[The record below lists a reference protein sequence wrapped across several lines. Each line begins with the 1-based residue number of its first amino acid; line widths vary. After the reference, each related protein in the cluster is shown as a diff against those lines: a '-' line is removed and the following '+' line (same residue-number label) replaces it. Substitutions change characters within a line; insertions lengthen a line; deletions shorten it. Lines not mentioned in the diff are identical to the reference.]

1 MDDEQLR
8 TSALGRPAW
17 FVLGARIEA
26 ERIVA
31 SVVNKRE
38 QRRCPD
44 VQGLR
49 SSPHGESWGPQA
61 CGGRWTWRARPA
73 TWSTRLQ
80 GALPGDGVR
89 TEAVPW
95 ARHGRASRATS
106 RTGCGIEAERI
117 VVSVRPY
124 KREQRRCPVC
134 GRACDFYDMAN
145 RGAPRLWRA
154 MDLARS
160 ACYLEYAPCRVRCP
174 EHGVRTEA
182 VPWARHGAR
191 FTRDFEDWVAWLAV
205 RCTASAVSEL
215 ARVEWHSVG
224 GVCRRV
230 YAELEAARGASRFDG
245 VRRIGID
252 ETSYKKGHKYVTVVV
267 DHDRGCLIWA
277 HEGTGKDVLNL
288 FLDEL
293 TREQRRAIEVVTA
306 DGARWIRQLVKR
318 RCPNARW
325 VMDPFHVVQWMNDA
339 LDAVRCEE
347 WNAARAAAR
356 AARPRPEGKRGRPAK
371 GELPPEEVRALEEEA
386 ASIKGSRYA
395 LVKNPEDLTDG
406 QRARLEALKKRA
418 GSRLVRAWE
427 LKEDLRAVFRAADGS
442 EAAELLDDWMHR
454 AAYCKIAKVVAVEK
468 KVRRRRDD
476 IIAAVELGISNGRV
490 EAINNKIKVTVRM
503 GYGFRNTDNLVAL
516 LMLRCGDCQPQLP
529 GRPVKARKKGVKGAK
544 SVAA

>member
-1 MDDEQLR
+1 MKSLLLL
-8 TSALGRPAW
+8 ALGLARTV
-17 FVLGARIEA
+17 VLGAR
-26 ERIVA
+26 
-31 SVVNKRE
+31 
-38 QRRCPD
+38 
-44 VQGLR
+44 
-49 SSPHGESWGPQA
+49 
-61 CGGRWTWRARPA
+61 
-73 TWSTRLQ
+73 
-80 GALPGDGVR
+80 
-89 TEAVPW
+89 
-95 ARHGRASRATS
+95 
-106 RTGCGIEAERI
+106 IEAERI

-174 EHGVRTEA
+174 EHGVRT
-182 VPWARHGAR
+182 
-191 FTRDFEDWVAWLAV
+191 
-205 RCTASAVSEL
+205 
-215 ARVEWHSVG
+215 
-224 GVCRRV
+224 
-230 YAELEAARGASRFDG
+230 
-245 VRRIGID
+245 
-252 ETSYKKGHKYVTVVV
+252 
-267 DHDRGCLIWA
+267 
-277 HEGTGKDVLNL
+277 
-288 FLDEL
+288 
-293 TREQRRAIEVVTA
+293 
-306 DGARWIRQLVKR
+306 
-318 RCPNARW
+318 
-325 VMDPFHVVQWMNDA
+325 
-339 LDAVRCEE
+339 
-347 WNAARAAAR
+347 
-356 AARPRPEGKRGRPAK
+356 
-371 GELPPEEVRALEEEA
+371 
-386 ASIKGSRYA
+386 
-395 LVKNPEDLTDG
+395 
-406 QRARLEALKKRA
+406 EALKKRA

>member
-1 MDDEQLR
+1 MKSLLLL
-8 TSALGRPAW
+8 ALGLARTV
-17 FVLGARIEA
+17 VLGAR
-26 ERIVA
+26 
-31 SVVNKRE
+31 
-38 QRRCPD
+38 
-44 VQGLR
+44 
-49 SSPHGESWGPQA
+49 
-61 CGGRWTWRARPA
+61 
-73 TWSTRLQ
+73 
-80 GALPGDGVR
+80 
-89 TEAVPW
+89 
-95 ARHGRASRATS
+95 
-106 RTGCGIEAERI
+106 IEAERI

-191 FTRDFEDWVAWLAV
+191 FTRDFE
-205 RCTASAVSEL
+205 EL
-215 ARVEWHSVG
+215 G
-224 GVCRRV
+224 GVAGGPLHRLGGLRARPRRV
-230 YAELEAARGASRFDG
+230 AQRGRRVQARLRRAGGRARRLE
-245 VRRIGID
+245 VRRRAPHRHRRD
-252 ETSYKKGHKYVTVVV
+252 VVQEGPQV
-267 DHDRGCLIWA
+267 RHGGRRPRPRLPHWA

-427 LKEDLRAVFRAADGS
+427 LKENLRAVFRAADGS

>member
-1 MDDEQLR
+1 MKSLLLL
-8 TSALGRPAW
+8 ALGLARTV
-17 FVLGARIEA
+17 VLGAR
-26 ERIVA
+26 
-31 SVVNKRE
+31 
-38 QRRCPD
+38 
-44 VQGLR
+44 
-49 SSPHGESWGPQA
+49 
-61 CGGRWTWRARPA
+61 
-73 TWSTRLQ
+73 
-80 GALPGDGVR
+80 
-89 TEAVPW
+89 
-95 ARHGRASRATS
+95 
-106 RTGCGIEAERI
+106 IEAERI

-293 TREQRRAIEVVTA
+293 TREQRRAILPPDCRNVPITVDGRTVTA
-306 DGARWIRQLVKR
+306 YVQINHFAMMLQDGLLMEEHFFDVCSHFQRAGYHVVWLMRCTQDIENGYLKLKKQRGDKCLWKWRKPTTNFGRWTSDNRCVTILLQYKRAPDGPLENCTDEILQRVQWAESSDDAEMVPSRTEFATVGVPGSPADLARWL
-318 RCPNARW
+318 
-325 VMDPFHVVQWMNDA
+325 
-339 LDAVRCEE
+339 
-347 WNAARAAAR
+347 
-356 AARPRPEGKRGRPAK
+356 RG
-371 GELPPEEVRALEEEA
+371 GFM
-386 ASIKGSRYA
+386 SG
-395 LVKNPEDLTDG
+395 DL
-406 QRARLEALKKRA
+406 
-418 GSRLVRAWE
+418 
-427 LKEDLRAVFRAADGS
+427 
-442 EAAELLDDWMHR
+442 
-454 AAYCKIAKVVAVEK
+454 
-468 KVRRRRDD
+468 
-476 IIAAVELGISNGRV
+476 
-490 EAINNKIKVTVRM
+490 
-503 GYGFRNTDNLVAL
+503 
-516 LMLRCGDCQPQLP
+516 
-529 GRPVKARKKGVKGAK
+529 
-544 SVAA
+544 

>member
-1 MDDEQLR
+1 MSRARSNKENR
-8 TSALGRPAW
+8 PKRPSTLGLL
-17 FVLGARIEA
+17 LGGTGGRKDASKGAEA
-26 ERIVA
+26 ER
-31 SVVNKRE
+31 
-38 QRRCPD
+38 QRRRRERD
-44 VQGLR
+44 R
-49 SSPHGESWGPQA
+49 SREMAAYVSYDAMYRDGIAQVM
-61 CGGRWTWRARPA
+61 
-73 TWSTRLQ
+73 
-80 GALPGDGVR
+80 PGMFSQ
-89 TEAVPW
+89 T
-95 ARHGRASRATS
+95 
-106 RTGCGIEAERI
+106 
-117 VVSVRPY
+117 
-124 KREQRRCPVC
+124 
-134 GRACDFYDMAN
+134 
-145 RGAPRLWRA
+145 
-154 MDLARS
+154 
-160 ACYLEYAPCRVRCP
+160 
-174 EHGVRTEA
+174 
-182 VPWARHGAR
+182 
-191 FTRDFEDWVAWLAV
+191 
-205 RCTASAVSEL
+205 
-215 ARVEWHSVG
+215 VEFS
-224 GVCRRV
+224 
-230 YAELEAARGASRFDG
+230 D
-245 VRRIGID
+245 I
-252 ETSYKKGHKYVTVVV
+252 SYQSTVVV

-490 EAINNKIKVTVRM
+490 EAINNKIKVAVRM